1 MTTMTAAITRAAVTT
16 AGLLVVVT
24 AVLVA
29 AYRLDPV
36 GVGLALL
43 AVVSLSVPLVG
54 AAAARAQ
61 RRNAIGWLLLL
72 TGVSIPLAVAA
83 YLYAHAADMGADL
96 PGVPW
101 AGWLDAWPWT
111 PALTLVPVLGLLL
124 FPTGRPPS
132 RGWLVLVWTGI
143 AVLAA
148 QLLNALLAP
157 HLLDFPDR
165 NNPTGLSG
173 AAGSAADAL
182 GATIVF
188 VPILA
193 TAGAWSLHQRRRRAA
208 RPGNDDGAAR
218 PEPAL
223 AAALRLA
230 VPAGWLI
237 AASWW
242 GCGAVIATTG
252 NSDDALAPELLGIA
266 ALAAAAWVAIYR
278 YRLFDARRVLSR
290 TLVYAGLTACVL
302 AIYFALAAVVGAFV
316 RGTVSQ
322 PVAVIAAVAVA
333 LPIHD
338 VLRRRVTRLVYG
350 DRDDPYA
357 ALVRLG
363 RRLEDAAELDDVL
376 PAVARTI
383 RRALRL
389 DFVGIEVGETTVR
402 AGTDHGEGDRFP
414 LVFAGETI
422 GSLTVSR
429 PEGRPPG
436 PDEARLLD
444 GIIRQVA
451 AAGHA
456 VALTMDIRRSREQ
469 LVTATEEERRRLR
482 RDLHDGLGPGL
493 AGVVLGL
500 HRAQRQIP
508 SDPGAAVAQ
517 LDTLSQQT
525 QEAIAEV
532 RRLVDGLRP
541 AALDELGLVAALT
554 QRAESFGGI
563 TVTGPD
569 PVPDLP
575 AAVEVAVYRIA
586 VEAMTNIS
594 RHARA
599 GHATVRI
606 SVGGDLE
613 LEITDDGE
621 GLPDAFRSGVGISS
635 MRERAAELGG
645 RCTVEPASPR
655 GTRVRAT
662 IPLETR

>member
-1 MTTMTAAITRAAVTT
+1 MITMTAAITRAAVTA
-16 AGLLVVVT
+16 AGLLAAVT
-24 AVLVA
+24 VVLVA
-29 AYRLDPV
+29 AYRLDPA
-36 GVGLALL
+36 GLGLAGL

-61 RRNAIGWLLLL
+61 RRNPVGWLLLA
-72 TGVSIPLAVAA
+72 TGVSIPLAVGA
-83 YLYAHAADMGADL
+83 YLYAHAADRGAAL
-96 PGVPW
+96 PAVPW

-132 RGWLVLVWTGI
+132 RGWRVLMWAGI

-148 QLLNALLAP
+148 QLLNGLLAP

-165 NNPTGLSG
+165 DNPTGLSG

-182 GATIVF
+182 GATIVA
-188 VPILA
+188 VPVLA
-193 TAGAWSLHQRRRRAA
+193 TAGAWSLHRRWRHASRSADA
-208 RPGNDDGAAR
+208 DGAA
-218 PEPAL
+218 PDPAL
-223 AAALRLA
+223 AGALRLA

-242 GCGAVIATTG
+242 ACGVVIAATG
-252 NSDDALAPELLGIA
+252 NSNDDLAPELLGLV
-266 ALAAAAWVAIYR
+266 ALAAAAWAAIYR
-278 YRLFDARRVLSR
+278 YRLFDARQVLSR
-290 TLVYAGLTACVL
+290 ALLYAGLTVCVL
-302 AIYFALAAVVGAFV
+302 AVYFAVAAAAGAVV

-322 PVAVIAAVAVA
+322 PAAVVVAVAVA
-333 LPIHD
+333 LP
-338 VLRRRVTRLVYG
+338 VQGALRRRVTRLVYG

-363 RRLEDAAELDDVL
+363 RRLEDAAEPDEVL

-389 DFVGIEVGETTVR
+389 DFVGIQVGDTTAR
-402 AGTDHGEGDRFP
+402 DGTDHGESDRFP

-429 PEGRPPG
+429 REGRPPG
-436 PDEARLLD
+436 PDEMRLLD
-444 GIIRQVA
+444 GVIRQVA

-500 HRAQRQIP
+500 QRARRKIP
-508 SDPGAAVAQ
+508 SDPDTAIAQ
-517 LDTLSQQT
+517 LDTLTQQT

-532 RRLVDGLRP
+532 RRLVEGLRP
-541 AALDELGLVAALT
+541 AALDELGLVTALK
-554 QRAESFGGI
+554 QRAESFGSI
-563 TVTGPD
+563 SVSGPD
-569 PVPDLP
+569 PALELP
-575 AAVEVAVYRIA
+575 AAVESAAYRIA
-586 VEAMTNIS
+586 VEAMTNVT

-599 GHATVRI
+599 EHAAVAI
-606 SVGGDLE
+606 SVDGGGLQ
-613 LEITDDGE
+613 LEITDNGA
-621 GLPDAFRSGVGISS
+621 GLPEAFQAGVGISS

-645 RCTVEPASPR
+645 CCTVEPAFPR

-662 IPLETR
+662 IPLEVR

>member
-1 MTTMTAAITRAAVTT
+1 MTAAITRAAVTA

-24 AVLVA
+24 VVLVA
-29 AYRLDPV
+29 AYRLDPA

-43 AVVSLSVPLVG
+43 AVASLSVPLVG

-61 RRNAIGWLLLL
+61 RRNAVGWLLLL

-83 YLYAHAADMGADL
+83 YLYAHAADAGADL

-132 RGWLVLVWTGI
+132 RGWLVLVWAGA

-148 QLLNALLAP
+148 QLLSELLAP
-157 HLLDFPDR
+157 HLLDFPGRD
-165 NNPTGLSG
+165 NPTGLSG
-173 AAGSAADAL
+173 AAGSAAGAL
-182 GATIVF
+182 GATIVL
-188 VPILA
+188 VPVLA

-208 RPGNDDGAAR
+208 RPGDGHGAAA
-218 PEPAL
+218 PADPAL

-242 GCGAVIATTG
+242 GCVAVIAATG
-252 NSDDALAPELLGIA
+252 NSNDALAPELLGIV
-266 ALAAAAWVAIYR
+266 ALAAAAWAAVYR
-278 YRLFDARRVLSR
+278 YRLFDARQVLSR
-290 TLVYAGLTACVL
+290 TLVYAALTACVL
-302 AIYFALAAVVGAFV
+302 AIYFAVAAAAGAVARGAVSQPAAVV
-316 RGTVSQ
+316 
-322 PVAVIAAVAVA
+322 AAVAAA
-333 LPIHD
+333 LPIRD
-338 VLRRRVTRLVYG
+338 VLRRRATRLVYG

-389 DFVGIEVGETTVR
+389 DFVGIEAGETTAS
-402 AGTDHGEGDRFP
+402 AGTGHGEGDRFP

-429 PEGRPPG
+429 PGGRPPG
-436 PDEARLLD
+436 PGEARLLD

-456 VALTMDIRRSREQ
+456 VALTAGIRRSREQ
-469 LVTATEEERRRLR
+469 LVTAAEEERRRLR

-493 AGVVLGL
+493 AGMVLGL
-500 HRAQRQIP
+500 HRARRQIP
-508 SDPGAAVAQ
+508 SDPDAAAAQ
-517 LDTLSQQT
+517 LDTLTQQA

-532 RRLVDGLRP
+532 RRLIDGLRP

-563 TVTGPD
+563 AVTGPD
-569 PVPDLP
+569 PVPELP
-575 AAVEVAVYRIA
+575 AAVEVAAYRIA

-606 SVGGDLE
+606 SMDGDLE

-621 GLPDAFRSGVGISS
+621 GLPGAFRAGVGISS

-655 GTRVRAT
+655 GTLVRAT
-662 IPLETR
+662 IPLEIR